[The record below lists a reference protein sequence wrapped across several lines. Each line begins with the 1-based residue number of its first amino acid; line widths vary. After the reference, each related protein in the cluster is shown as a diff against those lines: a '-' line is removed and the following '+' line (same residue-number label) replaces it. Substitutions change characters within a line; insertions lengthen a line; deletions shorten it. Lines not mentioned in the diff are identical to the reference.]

1 MKPKI
6 IVHLI
11 SIALVS
17 LIALSILVAVD
28 TGKGGGQKSAPA
40 EMKGMPDLS
49 FVDFS
54 NPFQKALS
62 LDVMNIF
69 FPGNFDANN
78 AIVTAAASAQ
88 EKAFRDKLQHSNN
101 EERLT
106 WSRWWVILGMYGKFL
121 AVYVVVMLLTYYGVQ
136 TMGVWRFCRKKSQG
150 AQRRRSPVDAAVN
163 TAKKAVL
170 IAGSFV
176 LFCPAY
182 VIAYSLRTELNTDTV
197 FFMVLLCV
205 ISNGLL
211 MVYANKFYAFLTS
224 ESRKGY
230 VDTAIVKNLR
240 NAYNRNSPGGISL
253 KAICTPFKRFEG
265 HVFDHIFRNA
275 RHQYLSTIKE
285 QASFLITGMIVTEM
299 ALNLHGYL
307 SYELLR
313 QMLYGNADLVI
324 VMLLGIFYTVKATE
338 IFTDYLVH
346 KEEMKYENK

>member
-17 LIALSILVAVD
+17 IIAFSIIFAVD
-28 TGKGGGQKSAPA
+28 KGKAIERKSAVA
-40 EMKGMPDLS
+40 GIKGMPDLS

-54 NPFQKALS
+54 NPFQKALA
-62 LDVMNIF
+62 LDAMNIY
-69 FPGNFDANN
+69 FPGNFDANSAN
-78 AIVTAAASAQ
+78 VTAAANAQ

-101 EERLT
+101 DERLT
-106 WSRWWVILGMYGKFL
+106 WSRWWGILAMYGKFF

-136 TMGVWRFCRKKSQG
+136 TMGVWRFCRKKSKG
-150 AQRRRSPVDAAVN
+150 TQRHRGPVDAAVN
-163 TAKKAVL
+163 AAKNALL

-197 FFMVLLCV
+197 FFMVFLCV

-240 NAYNRNSPGGISL
+240 NAYNRTRPGGISL

-275 RHQYLSTIKE
+275 RHQYLSTMKE

-313 QMLYGNADLVI
+313 QMLYGNLDIVI
-324 VMLLGIFYTVKATE
+324 VLLLGIFFTVKATE
-338 IFTDYLVH
+338 IFTDYLVY
-346 KEEMKYENK
+346 KEVMKYENT